1 MLPDEFCK
9 TRLNNAQFVTVNVC
23 YSFFTSLL
31 AIDSRY
37 LKSITSRLH
46 LSSTFCT
53 AEINEGYPASENGK
67 LAAFASGHPAFRQH
81 AEHAGS
87 SNTTPRLAHTER
99 P

>member
-9 TRLNNAQFVTVNVC
+9 TRLNNAQFITVHMRH
-23 YSFFTSLL
+23 SFFTSLL

-53 AEINEGYPASENGK
+53 AGINDDHPASENGK
-67 LAAFASGHPAFRQH
+67 
-81 AEHAGS
+81 
-87 SNTTPRLAHTER
+87 
-99 P
+99 